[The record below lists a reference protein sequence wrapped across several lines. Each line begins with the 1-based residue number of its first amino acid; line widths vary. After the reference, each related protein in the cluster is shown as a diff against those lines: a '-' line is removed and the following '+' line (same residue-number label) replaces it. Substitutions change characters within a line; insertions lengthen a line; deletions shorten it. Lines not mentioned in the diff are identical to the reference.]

1 MKCCRKCPHRGPL
14 SDFGKSTKTA
24 DGHDYLC
31 RSCRRE
37 TVQHNRHGGLMSA
50 YREDVYPTR
59 GDIEAHDRRAQRITR
74 SMVRA
79 IRKTT
84 RELRPVWP

>member
-31 RSCRRE
+31 RACRRE

-50 YREDVYPTR
+50 YREDAYPTR
-59 GDIEAHDRRAQRITR
+59 GDHR
-74 SMVRA
+74 SA
-79 IRKTT
+79 
-84 RELRPVWP
+84 RPSRTANHTLNGASYSQDH